1 METKS
6 YTSAVVKDTIDEGL
20 RSYMLK
26 VYNYMTGGLCLTAL
40 TVYFLMRTGLITM
53 LFSISEGAVM
63 GLSVLG
69 WATLIAPFVMVFM
82 FRSAIRN
89 GSLAKVQTIFWLFST
104 VMGAAIA
111 PTMLLYTGTSIVRVF
126 LITSATFGAMSLYGY
141 TTKKDLTSMGS
152 FLIMGLWGVI
162 IASLVNLFM
171 QSSTLYWVIS
181 YISVAI
187 FVGLTAYDT
196 QRIRSF
202 YNSYDNED
210 ILTRKAVSGA
220 LALYMD
226 FINLFLDLLRIMGDR
241 R

>member
-1 METKS
+1 MKTKT
-6 YTSAVVKDTIDEGL
+6 YTSAVVKDTVDEGL
-20 RSYMLK
+20 RSYMIK

-40 TVYFLMRTGLITM
+40 TVYLLINTGLIGM
-53 LFSISEGAVM
+53 FFKVSEGYA
-63 GLSVLG
+63 GLSLLG
-69 WATLIAPFVMVFM
+69 WVALIAPLVRVFM
-82 FRSAIRN
+82 FNSAVQR
-89 GSLAKVQTIFWLFST
+89 GSASKVQSMFWLFSA
-104 VMGAAIA
+104 VMGISIA
-111 PTMLLYTGTSIVRVF
+111 PVMLLYTGASVFRVF
-126 LITSATFGAMSLYGY
+126 LITAATFGTMSLYGY
-141 TTKKDLTSMGS
+141 TTKKDLTSIGS
-152 FLIMGLWGVI
+152 FMIMGLWGII
-162 IASLVNLFM
+162 IASLVNIFM

-196 QRIRSF
+196 QRIRSM
-202 YNSYDNED
+202 YVGNDSED

>member
-6 YTSAVVKDTIDEGL
+6 YTSAVIKDTVDEGL
-20 RSYMLK
+20 RSYMIK

-40 TVYFLMRTGLITM
+40 TAYFLMATGLIRAFFNVNQGYAS
-53 LFSISEGAVM
+53 LSI
-63 GLSVLG
+63 LG
-69 WATLIAPFVMVFM
+69 WAMLIAPLIMVFM
-82 FRSAIRN
+82 FNSALRN
-89 GSLAKVQTIFWLFST
+89 ASIAKVQTIFWLFSA
-104 VMGAAIA
+104 VMGASIS
-111 PTMLLYTGTSIVRVF
+111 PIMMLYTGTSVFRVF
-126 LITSATFGAMSLYGY
+126 LITAATFGAMSLYGY

-152 FLIMGLWGVI
+152 FMIMGLWGII

-181 YISVAI
+181 YISVAV

-202 YNSYDNED
+202 YASYDSED
-210 ILTRKAVSGA
+210 VLTRKAVSGA

-241 R
+241 K

>member
-6 YTSAVVKDTIDEGL
+6 YTSAVVKDTVDEGL

-53 LFSISEGAVM
+53 LFSMSEGAVM

-82 FRSAIRN
+82 FKSAIIN
-89 GSLAKVQTIFWLFST
+89 GSLAKVQTIFWLFSAI
-104 VMGAAIA
+104 MGAAIA
-111 PTMLLYTGTSIVRVF
+111 PSMLMYTGTSIVRVF

-162 IASLVNLFM
+162 IASLVNIFM

-181 YISVAI
+181 YVSVAI

>member
-6 YTSAVVKDTIDEGL
+6 YTSAVVKDTVDEGL

-40 TVYFLMRTGLITM
+40 TVYFLIRTGLISMFFNIT
-53 LFSISEGAVM
+53 EGSAS
-63 GLSVLG
+63 LSLLG
-69 WATLIAPFVMVFM
+69 WAMLIAPLIMVFM
-82 FRSAIRN
+82 FNSAVQR
-89 GSLAKVQTIFWLFST
+89 GSATKVQTIFWLFSA
-104 VMGAAIA
+104 VMGASIA
-111 PTMLLYTGTSIVRVF
+111 PIMILYTGTSIVRVF

-162 IASLVNLFM
+162 IASLVNIFM

-181 YISVAI
+181 YVSVAI

>member
-6 YTSAVVKDTIDEGL
+6 YTSAVVKDTVDEGL

-40 TVYFLMRTGLITM
+40 TVYFLMRTGLISM
-53 LFSISEGAVM
+53 LFSMSEGAVM

-82 FRSAIRN
+82 FKSAIRN
-89 GSLAKVQTIFWLFST
+89 GSLAKVQTIFWLFSAI
-104 VMGAAIA
+104 MGAAIA

-162 IASLVNLFM
+162 IASLVNIFM

>member
-1 METKS
+1 MKTKT
-6 YTSAVVKDTIDEGL
+6 YTSAVVKDTVDEGL
-20 RSYMLK
+20 RSYMIK

-40 TVYFLMRTGLITM
+40 TVYLLINTGLIGM
-53 LFSISEGAVM
+53 FFKVSEGYA
-63 GLSVLG
+63 GLSLLG
-69 WATLIAPFVMVFM
+69 WVALIAPLVMVFM
-82 FRSAIRN
+82 FNSAVQR
-89 GSLAKVQTIFWLFST
+89 GSASKVQTMFWLFSA
-104 VMGAAIA
+104 VMGISIA
-111 PTMLLYTGTSIVRVF
+111 PVMLLYTGASVFRVF
-126 LITSATFGAMSLYGY
+126 LITAATFGTMSLYGY
-141 TTKKDLTSMGS
+141 TTKKDLTSIGS
-152 FLIMGLWGVI
+152 FMIMGLWGII
-162 IASLVNLFM
+162 IASLVNIFM

-196 QRIRSF
+196 QRIRSM
-202 YNSYDNED
+202 YVGNDSED

>member
-1 METKS
+1 MKTKTYS
-6 YTSAVVKDTIDEGL
+6 SAVVRDTVDEGL
-20 RSYMLK
+20 RSYMIK

-40 TVYFLMRTGLITM
+40 TVYLLINTGLIGM
-53 LFSISEGAVM
+53 FFKVNEGYA
-63 GLSVLG
+63 GLSLLG
-69 WATLIAPFVMVFM
+69 WVALIAPLVMVFM
-82 FRSAIRN
+82 FNSAVQR
-89 GSLAKVQTIFWLFST
+89 GSASKVQTMFWLFSA
-104 VMGAAIA
+104 VMGASIA
-111 PTMLLYTGTSIVRVF
+111 PVMLLYTGASVFRVF
-126 LITSATFGAMSLYGY
+126 LITAATFGTMSLYGY
-141 TTKKDLTSMGS
+141 TTKKDLTSIGS
-152 FLIMGLWGVI
+152 FMIMGLWGVI

-196 QRIRSF
+196 QRIRSM
-202 YNSYDNED
+202 YVGHDSED
-210 ILTRKAVSGA
+210 MLTRKAVSGA

>member
-1 METKS
+1 MKTKT
-6 YTSAVVKDTIDEGL
+6 YTSAVVKDTVDEGL
-20 RSYMLK
+20 RSYMIK

-40 TVYFLMRTGLITM
+40 TVYLLINTGLIGM
-53 LFSISEGAVM
+53 FFKVSEGYA
-63 GLSVLG
+63 GLSLLG
-69 WATLIAPFVMVFM
+69 WVALIAPLVMVFM
-82 FRSAIRN
+82 FNSAVQR
-89 GSLAKVQTIFWLFST
+89 GSASKVQTMFWLFSA
-104 VMGAAIA
+104 VMGISIA
-111 PTMLLYTGTSIVRVF
+111 PVMLLYTGASVFRVF
-126 LITSATFGAMSLYGY
+126 LITAATFGTMSLYGY
-141 TTKKDLTSMGS
+141 TTKKDLTSIGS
-152 FLIMGLWGVI
+152 FMIMGLWGVI
-162 IASLVNLFM
+162 IASLVNIFM

-196 QRIRSF
+196 QRIRSM
-202 YNSYDNED
+202 YVGNDSED